1 MEGVRFGVAR
11 NPAGW
16 SIKHNGGYLGHVRTR
31 AEAMAIARMLAD
43 WTAAQGRDSRIEVEN
58 APVERRSFLEPS

>member
-11 NPAGW
+11 NTAGW
-16 SIKHNGGYLGHVRTR
+16 SIKHNDGYLGHVRTR

-43 WTAAQGRDSRIEVEN
+43 WTAAQGRESRIEVGG
-58 APVERRSFLEPS
+58 APGERQSFLESS